1 MSRLVRARGFTLI
14 ELMIV
19 VAILSV
25 VAVLAVVSYGKY
37 VRRAARSEVVAM
49 LGEIRV
55 KEEAYVTEYGSYY
68 QATANESTFDPA
80 ATGFTPKTPNP
91 SATTYWG
98 PLGVKFP
105 RPQLYCGYNTIAGAA
120 NTAPS
125 GAVGAAM
132 LGTPNTVWFYA
143 RAGCDFDNNG
153 TISYFNIVYNNT
165 IIQGF

>member
-1 MSRLVRARGFTLI
+1 MRSRGFTLI

-25 VAVLAVVSYGKY
+25 VAVLAVISYGRY

-55 KEEAYVTEYGSYY
+55 KEEAYNAENGGYY
-68 QATANESTFDPA
+68 SVTANETTFDPS
-80 ATGFTPKTPNP
+80 TSTFKPKTPT
-91 SATTYWG
+91 ATTWA

-105 RPQLYCGYNTIAGAA
+105 RSTLYCGYNAIAGTSAA
-120 NTAPS
+120 APT
-125 GAVGAAM
+125 GTVGQS
-132 LGTPNTVWFYA
+132 LVGTTVTSIPTWFYA

-153 TISYFNIVYNNT
+153 TISYFNIVYNST
-165 IIQGF
+165 VIQGL